1 MFMLIVHESKVALPV
16 SQRIYAF
23 GIGKIVWA
31 KIENG
36 KKKTPR
42 FNEASSIKSIS
53 TFL

>member
-1 MFMLIVHESKVALPV
+1 MLIVHESKVALPV
-16 SQRIYAF
+16 SQRICAL
-23 GIGKIVWA
+23 GISKIVWT

-36 KKKTPR
+36 NKKKTPR